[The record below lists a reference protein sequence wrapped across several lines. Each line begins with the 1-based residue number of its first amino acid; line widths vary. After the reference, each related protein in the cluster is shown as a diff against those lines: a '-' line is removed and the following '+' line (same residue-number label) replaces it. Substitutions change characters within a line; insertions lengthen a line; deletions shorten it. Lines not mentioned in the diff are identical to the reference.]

1 MYKQREIVLIIL
13 LILALILWVNINNK
27 NKEASKKYIRWIT
40 NNLF

>member
-13 LILALILWVNINNK
+13 LILALILWVNIHNQ
-27 NKEASKKYIRWIT
+27 SKKKGKSYIRWIT